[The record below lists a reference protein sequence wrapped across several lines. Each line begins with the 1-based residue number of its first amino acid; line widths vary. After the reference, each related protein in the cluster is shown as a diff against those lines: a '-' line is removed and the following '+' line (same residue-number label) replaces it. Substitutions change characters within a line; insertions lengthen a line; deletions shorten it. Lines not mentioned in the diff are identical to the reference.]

1 MEPVFKTE
9 YSLKIHKVKLFSWF
23 VIQYGHIEAE
33 EVEEKT
39 EMGLVIRKNVKRESE
54 NLNPNILD
62 TGWD

>member
-9 YSLKIHKVKLFSWF
+9 YSLKIYKLKLFSWF
-23 VIQYGHIEAE
+23 VIQYGHIDE
-33 EVEEKT
+33 EEEEEKT

-62 TGWD
+62 VQW